1 MEEERETGKG
11 TALETAIIFTGRLEE
26 LARFYQEGLE
36 LGGFNRSP
44 RHLGLQVGPVYLGF
58 DQVEQVRGGGGVTLW
73 FTVDDLRST
82 YERLVLMGAGVV
94 YPPSRKA
101 GGAFLAAVYDP
112 DGNMIGL
119 SQRGG
124 VDGAAD

>member
-1 MEEERETGKG
+1 MEEEQGTGLG
-11 TALETAIIFTGRLEE
+11 TTLETAIIFTGRMEE

-36 LGGFNRSP
+36 LGGFHRSP
-44 RHLGLQVGPVYLGF
+44 RHLGVQVGPVYLGF
-58 DQVEQVRGGGGVTLW
+58 DQVEQVPGGGCVTLW
-73 FTVDDLRST
+73 FTVDDLQGT

-94 YPPSRKA
+94 YPPSRKPW
-101 GGAFLAAVYDP
+101 GAYLAAVYDP

-124 VDGAAD
+124 VERDEE

>member
-1 MEEERETGKG
+1 MDQESSNVEG
-11 TALETAIIFTGRLEE
+11 TALETAIIFTGRMEE

-36 LGGFNRSP
+36 LGGFSRSP

-58 DQVEQVRGGGGVTLW
+58 DQVEEVRGGGGVTLW
-73 FTVDDLRST
+73 FTVDDLKGT

-101 GGAFLAAVYDP
+101 WGAYLAAVYDP

-124 VDGAAD
+124 VDGPST

>member
-1 MEEERETGKG
+1 MVP
-11 TALETAIIFTGRLEE
+11 AIEAMNGLPGR
-26 LARFYQEGLE
+26 AYPAG
-36 LGGFNRSP
+36 
-44 RHLGLQVGPVYLGF
+44 V
-58 DQVEQVRGGGGVTLW
+58 GGVVGKPAFVFGLGDITEW
-73 FTVDDLRST
+73 PTRAARGT

-94 YPPSRKA
+94 YPPSRKL
-101 GGAFLAAVYDP
+101 GNAFLAAVYDP

>member
-1 MEEERETGKG
+1 MDEERGSAKG
-11 TALETAIIFTGRLEE
+11 TALETAIIFTGRMEE

-36 LGGFNRSP
+36 LGEFERSA
-44 RHLGLQVGPVYLGF
+44 RHIGMQAGPVYLGF
-58 DQVEQVRGGGGVTLW
+58 DQVEEVRAGGGVTLW

-101 GGAFLAAVYDP
+101 WGAYLAAVYDP
-112 DGNMIGL
+112 DGNMLGL

-124 VDGAAD
+124 ADGEAI